1 MADPDRL
8 TPAKQTPADHGT
20 VFVVEDEEPM
30 RNALRRLLASAE
42 LPVQTF
48 SSAAEFLEK
57 YQPAGPG
64 CIVLDLHMPGMNG
77 LELQKELQARAVT
90 VPVIFLTG
98 AGSVPQ
104 AVSAMRAGAVNFLE
118 KPFSN
123 EELLEHVRNAL
134 ELDRRARQQD
144 SRRSVTKQRVSTLT
158 PREKEVLVL
167 LSEGQ
172 SNKVIARKLQLSPR
186 TVEGY
191 RARITEKLEAK
202 SVAEL
207 VLIVQQCRDLLEP
220 PGSQLA
226 PKL

>member
-1 MADPDRL
+1 MADFDGL
-8 TPAKQTPADHGT
+8 TPAKPRPADHGT

-48 SSAAEFLEK
+48 ASAAEFLEK
-57 YQPAGPG
+57 YERAGPG
-64 CIVLDLHMPGMNG
+64 CMVLDLHMPGMNG
-77 LELQKELQARAVT
+77 LELQQELQARAIT
-90 VPVIFLTG
+90 LPVIFLTG
-98 AGSVPQ
+98 AASVPQ

-118 KPFSN
+118 KPFRN

-134 ELDRRARQQD
+134 ELDRRALQQD
-144 SRRSVTKQRVSTLT
+144 RRRAVTKQRVATLT

-172 SNKVIARKLQLSPR
+172 SNKVIARNLQLSPR

-191 RARITEKLEAK
+191 RARFTEKLEAK

-207 VLIVQQCRDLLEP
+207 VLIVQQCRDLLDA
-220 PGSQLA
+220 PGPQLA
-226 PKL
+226 P